1 MKVLVIGGGRIGLA
15 VAGLLASF
23 GGHEA
28 EIADV
33 TREALDHAAR
43 RGFRTRHLDASRRK
57 DCVEA
62 IEGFDI
68 VVNAAPTRLAATIAA
83 SAIAAGVHYVDTA
96 EDIAAVSDLATSA
109 SPGKV
114 VLPGCGLSPG
124 LVANLAAELVDA
136 LDGPIDMVVRVG
148 GLPVHPSNGFGYGL
162 SWDVDGLIAEYTGLC
177 EGIVEGQLVSTAP
190 LQDYESF
197 VLNGRPY
204 EAFSTAG
211 GLGGLCAAL
220 QHKVRNLSFRTIRY
234 PGHLTLARFL
244 FEDLGLKRRRD
255 MLRTVLRFGVPDVVQ
270 DVVVIFIS
278 VRGFHQGVPAERSYV
293 RKIYHEPMRS
303 PFPVTALSHTSAAHL
318 CTMID
323 LIEQGHI
330 AGRGLARHEAIPFRL
345 ISENRFMAPLLNRPM
360 SAGTLPAEES
370 AA

>member
-1 MKVLVIGGGRIGLA
+1 MKVLIIGGGRIGLA
-15 VAGLLASF
+15 VASLLASAD
-23 GGHEA
+23 GHEA
-28 EIADV
+28 EVADV
-33 TREALDHAAR
+33 TQEALDQAAR

-62 IEGFDI
+62 LAGFDI
-68 VVNAAPTRLAATIAA
+68 VVNAAPTRLAAAIVTAA
-83 SAIAAGVHYVDTA
+83 IEAGVHYVDTA
-96 EDIAAVSDLATSA
+96 EDTAPVSELAATAGH
-109 SPGKV
+109 GKV
-114 VLPGCGLSPG
+114 ILPGCGLSPG
-124 LVANLAAELVDA
+124 LVANLAVELVDA
-136 LDGPIDMVVRVG
+136 LEGPIDMVVRVG

-177 EGIVEGQLVSTAP
+177 EGIVEGKRVSTAP

-211 GLGGLCAAL
+211 GLGSLCAAL
-220 QHKVRNLSFRTIRY
+220 HHKVRNLSFRTIRY

-255 MLRTVLRFGVPDVVQ
+255 MLRTVLRFGVPEVVQ

-278 VRGFHQGVPAERSYV
+278 VRGFHQGVPAERSFV

-303 PFPVTALSHTSAAHL
+303 PFPVSALSHTSAAHL

-323 LIEQGHI
+323 LIEEGKI
-330 AGRGLARHEAIPFRL
+330 EAGGVARHEAVSL
-345 ISENRFMAPLLNRPM
+345 ASVAQNRFMAPLLD
-360 SAGTLPAEES
+360 
-370 AA
+370 

>member
-1 MKVLVIGGGRIGLA
+1 MKVLIIGGGRIGLA

-33 TREALDHAAR
+33 TREALDQASR
-43 RGFRTRHLDASRRK
+43 RGFRTRHLDASRRA
-57 DCVEA
+57 DCIEA
-62 IEGFDI
+62 LAGFDI
-68 VVNAAPTRLAATIAA
+68 VVNAAPTRLAA
-83 SAIAAGVHYVDTA
+83 AIAAAAIAANVHYVDTA
-96 EDIAAVSDLATSA
+96 EDIAAVSELAA
-109 SPGKV
+109 SGKV
-114 VLPGCGLSPG
+114 ILPGCGLSPG
-124 LVANLAAELVDA
+124 LVANLAAELIDA
-136 LDGPIDMVVRVG
+136 LEGPIDMVVRVG
-148 GLPVHPSNGFGYGL
+148 GLPVHSSNGFGYGL

-177 EGIVEGQLVSTAP
+177 QGIADGQLVSTAP

-211 GLGGLCAAL
+211 GLGDLCAAL

-244 FEDLGLKRRRD
+244 FEELGLKRRRD
-255 MLRTVLRFGVPDVVQ
+255 MLRMVLRFGVPDVVQ
-270 DVVVIFIS
+270 DVVIIFIS

-330 AGRGLARHEAIPFRL
+330 AGSGLVRHETVRFKL
-345 ISENRFMAPLLNRPM
+345 ISENRFMAPLLN
-360 SAGTLPAEES
+360 
-370 AA
+370 